1 MVAVNGDDAIP
12 LHLAQ
17 LVGHSAAV
25 NAQVIRQLLTVE
37 GDIECPAAVL
47 CCLKGQIAEQPA
59 PDALGAGVQDAPGQA
74 QAFPGGDGEHIAD
87 QPVME
92 AAGVGADGEHALG
105 VQKQYRRRLC
115 GNGADH
121 QLFAG
126 QAGVV
131 FRKDL
136 PCAYLIQN
144 AAVAPDIIILDGY
157 AAGEHH
163 AHGGDG
169 LSLPADELAP
179 LIGFRCRLQAAQHAL
194 DILRRDAPEQIGLGQ
209 KKRIHFTLL
218 VVMTTYLLLIV

>member
-1 MVAVNGDDAIP
+1 MIAVYSDDPIP

-17 LVGHSAAV
+17 LVGHGAAV
-25 NAQVIRQLLTVE
+25 HAQVIRQLLPVE
-37 GDIECPAAVL
+37 GDIKFPAAVL
-47 CCLKGQIAEQPA
+47 GRLKGQVAEQPA
-59 PDALGAGVQDAPGQA
+59 PDALGTGVHDAPGQV

-92 AAGVGADGEHALG
+92 AAGVGADGEHAIG
-105 VQKQYRRRLC
+105 IQKQHLRRLV
-115 GNGADH
+115 GHGADH

-136 PCAYLIQN
+136 PCAHPIQN

-169 LSLPADELAP
+169 LPLPADELAP

-194 DILRRDAPEQIGLGQ
+194 NILRRDAPEQIGLG
-209 KKRIHFTLL
+209 
-218 VVMTTYLLLIV
+218 